1 MPEPRSRPLDPE
13 LLFRALARHGVRFVL
28 VGAMG
33 ARLYGFPRMT
43 ADADIVPA
51 RDAENLERLAD
62 ALHDLN
68 ARVYTESVP
77 EGLPFDVS
85 AKALDRANLWN
96 LVTDGGRLDIIFT
109 PAGTRG
115 FDDLAPR
122 AERFE
127 VYGDTLLVAR
137 LEDILRS
144 KVAADRL
151 QDRQDAIV
159 IRAML
164 QRRLQRRAPS

>member
-33 ARLYGFPRMT
+33 ARL
-43 ADADIVPA
+43 
-51 RDAENLERLAD
+51 
-62 ALHDLN
+62 
-68 ARVYTESVP
+68 
-77 EGLPFDVS
+77 
-85 AKALDRANLWN
+85 
-96 LVTDGGRLDIIFT
+96 
-109 PAGTRG
+109 
-115 FDDLAPR
+115 
-122 AERFE
+122 
-127 VYGDTLLVAR
+127 
-137 LEDILRS
+137 EDILRS
-144 KVAADRL
+144 KVAADRP